1 MITKICYVAVC
12 QCHGDILDAVSRP
25 CSVGIPAEP
34 LYGFPGSLHFNTHAV
49 ALGQITGDGFANLV
63 YLARQHELILI
74 FHPVEISTSCKSLA
88 LILIAHLQVVQT
100 LGLRHLQI
108 GIDVIL
114 EVVSCGFFV
123 SNGIRHVGSV
133 VRGDVVSQTEL
144 GIERLKALV
153 HVIDNTLV
161 GVPVDFVCRTIHL
174 DIHIAIL
181 QVNIGIQSLQ
191 EFVVHLAI
199 NVPVGLLCIVV
210 IILVVG

>member
-1 MITKICYVAVC
+1 M
-12 QCHGDILDAVSRP
+12 
-25 CSVGIPAEP
+25 
-34 LYGFPGSLHFNTHAV
+34 
-49 ALGQITGDGFANLV
+49 
-63 YLARQHELILI
+63 
-74 FHPVEISTSCKSLA
+74 
-88 LILIAHLQVVQT
+88 
-100 LGLRHLQI
+100 
-108 GIDVIL
+108 
-114 EVVSCGFFV
+114 
-123 SNGIRHVGSV
+123 

-199 NVPVGLLCIVV
+199 NVPVGLLRIVV